1 MSRDTPAR
9 AAAVALLRRPA
20 RRRRDKSPPVA
31 DAPRRFRAVVAYD
44 GTAYAGF
51 QRQRESVTV
60 QEVLEAAIE
69 AATRVSSTV
78 VPAGRTD
85 AGVHADGQVVAF
97 DSLTALPAQALRHLF
112 DHLLPEDVRVLKVEE
127 APAGF
132 DPQRAAVRKLYR
144 YAIFT
149 LAHELPR
156 WRRLS
161 WHVPEPLDLDAMRE
175 GARHLLGTHDFRA
188 FRSDPGPE
196 RRDED
201 TVRTIERI
209 EISRIGDFVRLDAV
223 GPGFLYMMVRN
234 VTAALVAVGR
244 GERPAVWVAEALAS
258 RDRRRLPPPAPAGG
272 LTLVRVEYADGF
284 GG

>member
-1 MSRDTPAR
+1 VTETPAR
-9 AAAVALLRRPA
+9 IAARALLRRPA
-20 RRRRDKSPPVA
+20 RRRRDKAPPVA
-31 DAPRRFRAVVAYD
+31 ESARRFRAVVAYD

-51 QRQRESVTV
+51 QRQNEHVTV
-60 QEVLEAAIE
+60 QEVLEAALAE
-69 AATRVSSTV
+69 ATRLASAV

-97 DSLTALPAQALRHLF
+97 DSATALPTDALRHLF

-127 APAGF
+127 APDGF
-132 DPQRAAVRKLYR
+132 DPQRDAVRKLYR

-149 LAHELPR
+149 LVHELPR

-161 WHVPEPLDLDAMRE
+161 WHVPEPLDLDAMRQ
-175 GARHLLGTHDFRA
+175 GARHLVGTHDFRA
-188 FRSDPGPE
+188 FRSDPGPQ
-196 RRDED
+196 RRGED

-209 EISRIGDFVRLDAV
+209 ELARIGDFVRLEAV

-244 GERPAVWVAEALAS
+244 GERPAAWVAEVLAS
-258 RDRRRLPPPAPAGG
+258 RDRRLVPPPAPAGG

-284 GG
+284 GA

>member
-1 MSRDTPAR
+1 MTETPAR
-9 AAAVALLRRPA
+9 AIAKSMLRRRA
-20 RRRRDKSPPVA
+20 RRRRDKAPPVA
-31 DAPRRFRAVVAYD
+31 DAARRFRAVVAYD

-51 QRQRESVTV
+51 QRQNEHVTV
-60 QEVLEAAIE
+60 QEVLEAALAE
-69 AATRVSSTV
+69 ATRLEAVV

-97 DSLTALPAQALRHLF
+97 DSRTALPADALRHLF

-127 APAGF
+127 APADF
-132 DPQRAAVRKLYR
+132 DPQRDAVRKLYR

-196 RRDED
+196 RRNEG

-209 EISRIGDFVRLDAV
+209 EISRIGDFVRLDAT

-234 VTAALVAVGR
+234 VTAALVSVGR
-244 GERPAVWVAEALAS
+244 GEHPGGWVSEILAA
-258 RDRRRLPPPAPAGG
+258 RDRRRLPPPAPAAG